1 MLERRI
7 EPDQAMALSVWTYA
21 KDPQSALGRP
31 SAFPPVR
38 GAEAT
43 VGTGGWVA
51 VLNKRWLDP
60 LPALFWVL
68 TPTLNLNSICV
79 VILLVSAVNPE
90 SLWVHYGST
99 PVSRNGSLS
108 HQYS

>member
-43 VGTGGWVA
+43 VGRGGWVA
-51 VLNKRWLDP
+51 V
-60 LPALFWVL
+60 V
-68 TPTLNLNSICV
+68 
-79 VILLVSAVNPE
+79 E
-90 SLWVHYGST
+90 
-99 PVSRNGSLS
+99 
-108 HQYS
+108 